1 MRDTSQMDMDERE
14 DLFRESFSY
23 RVNYF
28 RKDWEAHPGD
38 SDKFHAFDEM
48 ETLLAMFENEFM
60 KESFWY
66 AEYDYIGVGER

>member
-1 MRDTSQMDMDERE
+1 MFDF
-14 DLFRESFSY
+14 LFCKRY
-23 RVNYF
+23 I
-28 RKDWEAHPGD
+28 KDREAHPGD

>member
-1 MRDTSQMDMDERE
+1 MDMDDRE

-23 RVNYF
+23 RLNYF
-28 RKDWEAHPGD
+28 RKEWESHPENQ
-38 SDKFHAFDEM
+38 DKFQEFDEM

-66 AEYDYIGVGER
+66 VEYDYIGVGKR